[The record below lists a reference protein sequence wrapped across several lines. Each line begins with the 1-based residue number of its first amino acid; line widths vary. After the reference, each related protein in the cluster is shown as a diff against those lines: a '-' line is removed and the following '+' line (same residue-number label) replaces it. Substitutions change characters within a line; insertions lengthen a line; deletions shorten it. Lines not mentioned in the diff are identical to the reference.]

1 MFYVGSDRSGAA
13 NEVSKYPADRLVICA
28 SLKKYPRP
36 VVLIKGLIHYSD
48 EHSVWKRIYNLAVR
62 AGPDVERSTGG
73 IHYPAPALSRRRR
86 SIAQ

>member
-1 MFYVGSDRSGAA
+1 MKSRNTQPIGSSS
-13 NEVSKYPADRLVICA
+13 VPL
-28 SLKKYPRP
+28 LRP